1 MWNPVKKKPYG
12 ISHHDIRC
20 QQCMPHN
27 AIRTPRGRCSQIPGQ
42 PMKNGWEVALGC
54 VWKDLPMYAKWQ
66 VYYSRGRF
74 YYATLASLKFEGSG
88 SFLKTQ
94 PPTINHTSYR
104 HKPQCSAEQSC
115 KRQDKINTGTASQLY
130 SWLASYVACMRTRLL
145 FRLIPSSTAVRME
158 EMVSWNEKFPTQ
170 SQWPLLLGRQ
180 TRMKSSEGLVD
191 T

>member
-1 MWNPVKKKPYG
+1 
-12 ISHHDIRC
+12 
-20 QQCMPHN
+20 MPHN

-54 VWKDLPMYAKWQ
+54 IWKDLPMYAKWQ

-74 YYATLASLKFEGSG
+74 YYAALASLKFEGSG

-130 SWLASYVACMRTRLL
+130 SWLASYVACVRTV
-145 FRLIPSSTAVRME
+145 FAIPSNPIFHSSQNGGNGIVEWEVPNTEPMALTVGKTDKNE
-158 EMVSWNEKFPTQ
+158 EFRGPCGHLNW
-170 SQWPLLLGRQ
+170 WWR
-180 TRMKSSEGLVD
+180 
-191 T
+191 